1 MESQVNQLDY
11 VNQARS
17 RQAVHN
23 HTQPSG
29 AGLYHHP
36 DLLLSSRKHP
46 RQPEPT
52 YKISPCPQTDQS
64 HSTRKSPCSQT
75 DQSQCYGI
83 SPCPQTDQLGNYRK
97 SPCPETDQSGNSGH
111 TGSRRCLSPPEREQP
126 QHQGGGVREARGP
139 LTPLMRALIELEE
152 TRTTEARATCKTS
165 HSTTDSLSLAS
176 RLGSRRPTVGFIERN
191 HREPQTQDRDRA
203 MEDVAG
209 LETGMSGTVRGVS
222 LLRAQRSLSPEGH
235 RSSSLP
241 PHTQRTTFPPT
252 TPTKRETLMMP
263 LSAKSSPKRCPAENY
278 STAFGN
284 PPPRQQLHN
293 RFDMALDQRRHSF
306 HNSSPRKRLFPE
318 APQRSSG
325 GSVESS
331 DSVDPQDGV
340 FGLGW
345 QEQGTGG
352 SCSDFQDPGTDLQT
366 RLHSLADAERMLD
379 ELTME
384 KQQIES
390 ALSRMPGSGGRVS
403 LQTRLD
409 EVALENRLERVNR
422 DLGSIRMTLKRFHVL
437 RSSANI

>member
-1 MESQVNQLDY
+1 MWFTLKASCFSLNSVIYLY
-11 VNQARS
+11 VS
-17 RQAVHN
+17 VCV
-23 HTQPSG
+23 
-29 AGLYHHP
+29 AG
-36 DLLLSSRKHP
+36 
-46 RQPEPT
+46 
-52 YKISPCPQTDQS
+52 
-64 HSTRKSPCSQT
+64 
-75 DQSQCYGI
+75 
-83 SPCPQTDQLGNYRK
+83 
-97 SPCPETDQSGNSGH
+97 
-111 TGSRRCLSPPEREQP
+111 
-126 QHQGGGVREARGP
+126 
-139 LTPLMRALIELEE
+139 
-152 TRTTEARATCKTS
+152 
-165 HSTTDSLSLAS
+165 
-176 RLGSRRPTVGFIERN
+176 LGSRRPTVGLLERN

-209 LETGMSGTVRGVS
+209 LETGMSGTVRGVP

-241 PHTQRTTFPPT
+241 PRTQRTTFPPT
-252 TPTKRETLMMP
+252 TPSKRETLMMP

-293 RFDMALDQRRHSF
+293 RFDVALDQRRHSF

-318 APQRSSG
+318 ASQRSSG

-331 DSVDPQDGV
+331 GSVDPQEGV

-345 QEQGTGG
+345 QEQRTVG
-352 SCSDFQDPGTDLQT
+352 SCSDLQDPGTDLQT

-437 RSSANI
+437 RSSAKI